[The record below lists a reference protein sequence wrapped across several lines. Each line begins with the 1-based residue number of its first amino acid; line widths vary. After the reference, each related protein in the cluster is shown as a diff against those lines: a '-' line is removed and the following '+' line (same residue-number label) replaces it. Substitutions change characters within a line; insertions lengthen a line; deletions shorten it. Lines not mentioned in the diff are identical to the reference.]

1 MYMEEMTRFQ
11 VGEDSP
17 VFSNMFKY
25 CQVTPPPNSSI
36 TFSRWKDLQAP
47 RLRSYKGVRALSIW
61 S

>member
-25 CQVTPPPNSSI
+25 CQVTPPPQ
-36 TFSRWKDLQAP
+36 LQHHLLQVEGLA
-47 RLRSYKGVRALSIW
+47 GT
-61 S
+61 